1 MAMREPERYHAKIR
15 GAPRT
20 TVRPA
25 PAQHV
30 GTISASSRAEYVEK
44 YGQIE
49 PSADDDDDAMSDD
62 DDDD

>member
-1 MAMREPERYHAKIR
+1 MPYTP
-15 GAPRT
+15 PRHNT
-20 TVRPA
+20 PA
-25 PAQHV
+25 PSRRHLGV
-30 GTISASSRAEYVEK
+30 ISASSRAEYVEK